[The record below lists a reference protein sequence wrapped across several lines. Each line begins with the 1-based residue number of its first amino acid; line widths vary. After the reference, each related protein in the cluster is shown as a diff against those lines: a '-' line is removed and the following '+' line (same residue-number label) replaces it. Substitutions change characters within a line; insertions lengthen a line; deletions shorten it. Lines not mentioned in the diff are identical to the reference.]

1 MTNAGLKPRPPC
13 LYGRGRW
20 CHSHPLHFSS
30 TYPPGAVSA
39 TLSPEPLGCQDSSAQ
54 VPGAGL
60 AMADRESVDE
70 YPDGEGSRGGASTTI
85 QIRVPGPDVPASP
98 GSLLERQILGLH
110 PRPTESDSLEGRIT
124 SFKKPLQAT
133 VLAAPL
139 YTSPK
144 APKGRSSLIFLLLKN
159 TLPNGHLP

>member
-1 MTNAGLKPRPPC
+1 
-13 LYGRGRW
+13 
-20 CHSHPLHFSS
+20 
-30 TYPPGAVSA
+30 
-39 TLSPEPLGCQDSSAQ
+39 
-54 VPGAGL
+54 
-60 AMADRESVDE
+60 MADRESVDE